1 MLLHQLPGVSN
12 RYEVIPELL
21 VSLLVLWQ
29 SYGLSDE
36 LQLAFQMETIAI
48 EIEINAKVVV
58 NFVEN
63 QNTNNRQHRAI
74 YH

>member
-48 EIEINAKVVV
+48 EIDAKVVV

-63 QNTNNRQHRAI
+63 QNTNNRQHCAI

>member
-1 MLLHQLPGVSN
+1 MLLHQLPGVCN
-12 RYEVIPELL
+12 RYEVTPELL

-29 SYGLSDE
+29 SYGESDE

-48 EIEINAKVVV
+48 EIEIDAKVVV
-58 NFVEN
+58 NYVEN
-63 QNTNNRQHRAI
+63 ENTNNGQHSAI